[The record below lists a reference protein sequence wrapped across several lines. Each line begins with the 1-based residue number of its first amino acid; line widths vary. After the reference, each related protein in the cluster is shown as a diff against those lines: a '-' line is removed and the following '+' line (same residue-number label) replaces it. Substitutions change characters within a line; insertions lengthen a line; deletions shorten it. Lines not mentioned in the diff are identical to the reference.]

1 MSFMLEEIYQ
11 QPDEIARIVDSERA
25 TAAEVSK
32 AFVDRGLEFGIIAAR
47 GTSDHAAIYGK
58 YLMEIKNGIPVA
70 LADCSIFTLY
80 EAKLKLDRALVV
92 GVSQSGQAPD
102 VSEYLEEARK
112 AGALTLAITNEP
124 GSGITEIAHHT
135 LYCRAGKEKA
145 VAATKTY
152 TSTLACFYL
161 LSASLC
167 GDCLSVDSLLATA
180 DAIRGVLQTDEQIAY
195 KAERYR
201 FMSEGYFVGRGLNY
215 CTAREAALKLEE
227 TNYIGV
233 NSFSAADFM
242 HGPIAAVHE
251 GDPCFLFIPPGKAF
265 DSMVEIA
272 GILRARGAETVVFSS
287 DKQALKSAKT
297 AFEVPVTVEEEL
309 SPLIYIIPAQLFAYH
324 LARARGYNPDHPR
337 GLTKVTLT
345 R

>member
-1 MSFMLEEIYQ
+1 
-11 QPDEIARIVDSERA
+11 
-25 TAAEVSK
+25 
-32 AFVDRGLEFGIIAAR
+32 
-47 GTSDHAAIYGK
+47 
-58 YLMEIKNGIPVA
+58 
-70 LADCSIFTLY
+70 
-80 EAKLKLDRALVV
+80 
-92 GVSQSGQAPD
+92 
-102 VSEYLEEARK
+102 
-112 AGALTLAITNEP
+112 
-124 GSGITEIAHHT
+124 
-135 LYCRAGKEKA
+135 
-145 VAATKTY
+145 
-152 TSTLACFYL
+152 
-161 LSASLC
+161 
-167 GDCLSVDSLLATA
+167 
-180 DAIRGVLQTDEQIAY
+180 
-195 KAERYR
+195 
-201 FMSEGYFVGRGLNY
+201 
-215 CTAREAALKLEE
+215 
-227 TNYIGV
+227 
-233 NSFSAADFM
+233 M